1 MSNAR
6 SSRRKGVNVATFL
19 PRDVIGT
26 RSVLR
31 KRESL
36 DDRTSGAGPPASSL
50 EGDVDLAEV
59 TGFIVNNDIAKDAVP
74 KCGAD
79 GVDND
84 LHDEKNDFDEYSSDD
99 VETENEDCVK
109 DSYVN
114 DENDNSFPNPS
125 FSCDDF
131 NMALVKT
138 RNVRS
143 QDAWSIL
150 LLGKSFQ
157 YKAMELEND
166 DELKRDNPS
175 NEWKIFSIVT
185 YDVVKRVFIPFSRR
199 YTRKSLCFIAYSRDN
214 PSDYDIFP
222 VASFHPE
229 LHQSR
234 KFFYLSTED
243 LFTQSNASSFS
254 QSSPSVEAPVD
265 ACEQKSGDC
274 NFMQGVQEEDSIYSL
289 TSAQIG
295 VLLTLAPPSKSFIMD
310 QVVLGYMRKAMIKVL
325 KDLNEKDKA
334 EVEVNGISNILMAL
348 PYLFLQGSKDGLC
361 RERSQTFYN
370 IILNNQYQQIKVK
383 S

>member
-31 KRESL
+31 QRESL
-36 DDRTSGAGPPASSL
+36 DDRASGAGPPASSL

-59 TGFIVNNDIAKDAVP
+59 TGFIVNNDVAKDAVP

-84 LHDEKNDFDEYSSDD
+84 LHHEKGDFDEYSSDD

-114 DENDNSFPNPS
+114 DENDNPFPNPS

-143 QDAWSIL
+143 EDAWSIL
-150 LLGKSFQ
+150 LLGKNFQ
-157 YKAMELEND
+157 YKAMELEHD

-185 YDVVKRVFIPFSRR
+185 YDV
-199 YTRKSLCFIAYSRDN
+199 
-214 PSDYDIFP
+214 
-222 VASFHPE
+222 
-229 LHQSR
+229 
-234 KFFYLSTED
+234 
-243 LFTQSNASSFS
+243 
-254 QSSPSVEAPVD
+254 
-265 ACEQKSGDC
+265 
-274 NFMQGVQEEDSIYSL
+274 
-289 TSAQIG
+289 
-295 VLLTLAPPSKSFIMD
+295 
-310 QVVLGYMRKAMIKVL
+310 
-325 KDLNEKDKA
+325 
-334 EVEVNGISNILMAL
+334 
-348 PYLFLQGSKDGLC
+348 
-361 RERSQTFYN
+361 
-370 IILNNQYQQIKVK
+370 
-383 S
+383 